1 MAISADQQ
9 QRVTNIM
16 KEIVASMKIIFD
28 ENLRQVLLFGSYARG
43 DQEEYSDMDV
53 MVLVNLTDEEVKKY
67 NDAIIDLMSDI
78 LLKYGVLPTIIG
90 KNYDHFYHWVP
101 YLPFYRNVRAGGIEY
116 YAS

>member
-43 DQEEYSDMDV
+43 DQEEYSDMDI

-78 LLKYGVLPTIIG
+78 SLKYGVLPTIIG